1 MNRAKDLFFALL
13 PSSVHLVRRA
23 AAEGL
28 SMLATLGVTEDAH
41 TLQSSILHS
50 LDELMKGNLPDGTVR
65 KFQLNNDALSS
76 VKAGSLLTLACI
88 QRTAQKMDSDERDRV
103 RARSL
108 SAGNVQPTAGESVAD
123 TAPQTMIM
131 LTRVLPYSL
140 ESDFFNVRTH
150 ALHALELLIS
160 YSVPEKDGKITAES
174 LHILQKAVETIE
186 SNFLSTWTAITADF
200 DGGREVSVVAI
211 GILISVFLFTIIEL
225 SNGRA
230 CICLL
235 ALTLYYFCAGRE
247 VCSRTCIHGRI
258 VAFHDIPPSPPP
270 PSPDV
275 RLLRCKPL
283 FQHGLF
289 DIGKFCHASY
299 SSV

>member
-1 MNRAKDLFFALL
+1 MGPPWMNRAKDLFFALL
-13 PSSVHLVRRA
+13 PSSVHLIRRA

-65 KFQLNNDALSS
+65 KFQLNNEALSS

-88 QRTAQKMDSDERDRV
+88 QRTAQKMDNDERDRA
-103 RARSL
+103 RARS
-108 SAGNVQPTAGESVAD
+108 SSMGNVQSTSGESAAD

-140 ESDFFNVRTH
+140 ESDFLNVRTH

-160 YSVPEKDGKITAES
+160 YSFPEKDEDVTAES

-186 SNFLSTWTAITADF
+186 SNFLSAWTAITADF
-200 DGGREVSVVAI
+200 DGGREVST
-211 GILISVFLFTIIEL
+211 GIATNAAGSIHL
-225 SNGRA
+225 
-230 CICLL
+230 CWQCLL
-235 ALTLYYFCAGRE
+235 IAAASLLHFHVPFQRVKSSEQNLHSWQSCCASCPSFFHVFALS
-247 VCSRTCIHGRI
+247 SRTIAALP
-258 VAFHDIPPSPPP
+258 VVSLAWPP
-270 PSPDV
+270 
-275 RLLRCKPL
+275 
-283 FQHGLF
+283 
-289 DIGKFCHASY
+289 
-299 SSV
+299 